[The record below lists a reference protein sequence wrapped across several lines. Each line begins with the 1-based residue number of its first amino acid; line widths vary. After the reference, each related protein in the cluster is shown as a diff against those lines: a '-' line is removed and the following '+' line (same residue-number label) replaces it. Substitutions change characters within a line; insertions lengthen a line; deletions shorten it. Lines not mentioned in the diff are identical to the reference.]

1 MTHFFSI
8 TLFRRSRMGWVV
20 FGVQRCESLALDTSI
35 HRKDMSTAGRIPADS
50 SAPIDTWDQPEFDD
64 DAGSTKRKTVDGKGD
79 EDAPSKR
86 SKASSV
92 KLIVKDVNE
101 STELSETAPDTAGLS
116 PATRS
121 NESEREAS
129 EEQPRKRRSFC
140 NFHYMTTQGGSS
152 TVEPGDDPSMQ
163 SPSTEAK
170 ATVTLLEFSHDEH
183 APPKLP
189 E

>member
-1 MTHFFSI
+1 
-8 TLFRRSRMGWVV
+8 MGWLV
-20 FGVQRCESLALDTSI
+20 FSFQRCESLALDTSI
-35 HRKDMSTAGRIPADS
+35 HRKDMSTAGRTPS
-50 SAPIDTWDQPEFDD
+50 SSSTPIDTWDQPEFDD
-64 DAGSTKRKTVDGKGD
+64 DAGSTKRKMDEGKD
-79 EDAPSKR
+79 NKDTPSKKC
-86 SKASSV
+86 KASSV
-92 KLIVKDVNE
+92 KQIVKGVND
-101 STELSETAPDTAGLS
+101 SAELSSKTAPAS
-116 PATRS
+116 VPPAEGD
-121 NESEREAS
+121 NEREGS